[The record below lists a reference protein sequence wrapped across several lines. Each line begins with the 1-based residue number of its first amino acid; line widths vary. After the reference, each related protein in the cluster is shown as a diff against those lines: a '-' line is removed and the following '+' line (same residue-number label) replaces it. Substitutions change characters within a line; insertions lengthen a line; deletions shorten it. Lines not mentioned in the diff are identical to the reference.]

1 MTQQS
6 RAPDERQGEAAI
18 EQTVLSDADLLV
30 AIRREL
36 LRVYAELLNETVP
49 DRVARVVERLDAE
62 TKPGT

>member
-1 MTQQS
+1 MTQQP

-36 LRVYAELLNETVP
+36 LRVYAELLNESVP
-49 DRVARVVERLDAE
+49 DRVARLVERLDAE

>member
-1 MTQQS
+1 MTQQP